1 MRPPPPPDFQQ
12 LTFQR
17 GRIGGAR
24 FGLQSVVYSLALP
37 GRPLEVWQTGLDGS
51 DPRSVGFANADLL
64 GVLIGMLPQSEE
76 LALSLERHYVGG
88 ERFIG
93 TLARARAGEPPREVL
108 SDVEDADWNPS
119 SQQFAV
125 ARSSGVGGDS
135 RLEYPIGH
143 TIHSTRGSIHSV
155 RISRDGQRVAF
166 VEDRGGA
173 GVGGRIVVASRDKI
187 DIISDYWASA
197 RGIAWSPRGDEVWFT
212 AGERN
217 ATQKLW
223 GVDLKKHLRLVLEV
237 PGSLTIWDANPDGRV
252 LLTRDDKRMFVMG
265 VPPGATSER

>member
-1 MRPPPPPDFQQ
+1 FHLHQLGDATSGVQGPAALRAADEPTTPTPVPRMPWRSRIARLWALGALILAPVAVWWLMRPPPPPDFRQ
-12 LTFQR
+12 LTFQP

-93 TLARARAGEPPREVL
+93 TLARARPGETPREVL

-119 SQQFAV
+119 GQQFAV

-173 GVGGRIVVASRDKI
+173 GVGGRIVVASRDKL
-187 DIISDYWASA
+187 DILSDYWASA
-197 RGIAWSPRGDEVWFT
+197 RGIAW
-212 AGERN
+212 
-217 ATQKLW
+217 
-223 GVDLKKHLRLVLEV
+223 
-237 PGSLTIWDANPDGRV
+237 
-252 LLTRDDKRMFVMG
+252 
-265 VPPGATSER
+265 